1 MRTLGLDY
9 GEIYLGVALAED
21 KVVTSLTPLN
31 NRNWESSV
39 AELAKILAGS
49 PVDKIIL
56 GQVTPPS
63 PLIKKFA
70 AFIEQRTHVPV
81 TLVAEDYS
89 SQEAL
94 ERSLELGTPPEKRRH
109 LDSLAAAIILERYLV
124 ESDDHAT
131 Y

>member
-1 MRTLGLDY
+1 MRVLGLDF
-9 GEIYLGVALAED
+9 GEKYLGVALSEGD
-21 KVVTSLTPLN
+21 VVTPLAPIN

-39 AELAKILAGS
+39 QELAKIVAES
-49 PVDKIIL
+49 PVDEIIL

-70 AFIEQRTHVPV
+70 AFIEQRLHVPV
-81 TLVAEDYS
+81 VMVDEDYS

-94 ERSLELGTPPEKRRH
+94 DQSIELGTPQEKRRH

-124 ESDDHAT
+124 ESEDVK
-131 Y
+131 